1 MELEHQLQEQ
11 LRDKTRA
18 VVMLQCGIRAQ
29 GKTTKMT
36 AILRWCLDN
45 NCMSEYWLIA
55 PSFARD
61 ANHGYA
67 WLSQP
72 QYRKERFA
80 SRPGGRLTRRPVSW
94 CPTTPAC
101 WSTSHRDG

>member
-1 MELEHQLQEQ
+1 MELEGQLMDQ
-11 LRDKTRA
+11 LRDPKRA

-45 NCMSEYWLIA
+45 NTADEYFLIA
-55 PSFARD
+55 PSFIRD

-67 WLSQP
+67 WLHQNEYKGRVFVLTDYTPMLSEFLFK
-72 QYRKERFA
+72 RK
-80 SRPGGRLTRRPVSW
+80 
-94 CPTTPAC
+94 TPLPKAPC
-101 WSTSHRDG
+101 GVWMS

>member
-1 MELEHQLQEQ
+1 MELEHQLKEQ

-18 VVMLQCGIRAQ
+18 VVMLRCGIRAQ
-29 GKTTKMT
+29 GKTTKMN

-45 NCMSEYWLIA
+45 DCMSEYWLVA

-72 QYRKERFA
+72 QYRKKVRV
-80 SRPGGRLTRRPVSW
+80 LTDY
-94 CPTTPAC
+94 TPDLA
-101 WSTSHRDG
+101 